1 MSKFCFMDKTKS
13 NKHFI
18 LGSSS
23 KRRLE
28 LLGQIGIKP
37 NLILSPNIDE
47 KIFSKE
53 LPRTYVKRMSLE
65 KNRVFQQKYSQSI
78 ILTADTVVSVGR
90 RILPK
95 TIDIKKA
102 EECLKLISGR
112 RHKVFTSFTLYTPP
126 NTIKTNTIQSII
138 KFKRL
143 HPDEISYYLA
153 SKEWEGKAGG
163 YAIQGIAASFV
174 NFISGSYSNVVGLP
188 LAELYRALIFLGY
201 KFKNDQ

>member
-1 MSKFCFMDKTKS
+1 MDKTRL

-23 KRRLE
+23 SRRLE
-28 LLGQIGIKP
+28 LLSQIGIKP
-37 NLILSPNIDE
+37 DLVLSPNINE
-47 KIFSKE
+47 EIFSKE
-53 LPRTYVKRMSLE
+53 LPRIYVKRMSLE
-65 KNRVFQQKYSQSI
+65 KNIAFQQKYPESI

-95 TIDIKKA
+95 TMDRYMA

-112 RHKVFTSFTLYTPP
+112 RHKVFTSFTLHSP
-126 NTIKTNTIQSII
+126 NNLLKTKTIQSII

-153 SKEWEGKAGG
+153 TKEWEGKAGG
-163 YAIQGIAASFV
+163 YAIQGIAASFI

-188 LAELYRALIFLGY
+188 LAELYRLLTSIGY
-201 KFKNDQ
+201 NFKND

>member
-1 MSKFCFMDKTKS
+1 MDKTKL

-18 LGSSS
+18 LASSS
-23 KRRLE
+23 QRRLE
-28 LLGQIGIKP
+28 LLSQIGVKP
-37 NLILSPNIDE
+37 DLILSPNIDE
-47 KIFSKE
+47 KIFSNE
-53 LPRTYVKRMSLE
+53 LPHIYVKRMSLE
-65 KNRVFQQKYSQSI
+65 KNRVFQKKYSESI

-95 TIDIKKA
+95 TMDINTA
-102 EECLKLISGR
+102 DECLKLLSGR
-112 RHKVFTSFTLYTPP
+112 RHKVFTCITIYSP
-126 NTIKTNTIQSII
+126 NNSLKIKTIQSII

-163 YAIQGIAASFV
+163 YAIQGIAASFI

-188 LAELYRALIFLGY
+188 LAELYRVLISIGY
-201 KFKNDQ
+201 NFKND

>member
-1 MSKFCFMDKTKS
+1 MDKTKL

-18 LGSSS
+18 LASSS

-28 LLGQIGIKP
+28 LLSQIGIKP
-37 NLILSPNIDE
+37 DLILSPNIDE
-47 KIFSKE
+47 NIFSKE
-53 LPRTYVKRMSLE
+53 LPRIYVERMSLE
-65 KNRVFQQKYSQSI
+65 KNRVFQQKYPESI

-95 TIDIKKA
+95 TMDINTA

-112 RHKVFTSFTLYTPP
+112 RHKVFTSFTLHSP
-126 NTIKTNTIQSII
+126 NSSLKTKTIQSII

-143 HPDEISYYLA
+143 HPGEINYYLA
-153 SKEWEGKAGG
+153 TKEWEGKAGG
-163 YAIQGIAASFV
+163 YAIQGIAASFI

-188 LAELYRALIFLGY
+188 LAELYRVLISIGY
-201 KFKNDQ
+201 NFKND

>member
-1 MSKFCFMDKTKS
+1 MDKTKL

-18 LGSSS
+18 LASSS
-23 KRRLE
+23 QRRLE
-28 LLGQIGIKP
+28 LLSQIGVKP
-37 NLILSPNIDE
+37 DLILSPNIDE

-53 LPRTYVKRMSLE
+53 LPRIYVERMSLE
-65 KNRVFQQKYSQSI
+65 KNRVFQQKYPQSI

-95 TIDIKKA
+95 TKDVNLA

-112 RHKVFTSFTLYTPP
+112 RHKVFTSFTVYSP
-126 NTIKTNTIQSII
+126 NNSLKTKTIQSII

-143 HPDEISYYLA
+143 HPDEISYYL
-153 SKEWEGKAGG
+153 STKEWEGKAGG
-163 YAIQGIAASFV
+163 YAIQGIAASFI

-188 LAELYRALIFLGY
+188 LAELYRVLISIGY
-201 KFKNDQ
+201 NFKND

>member
-1 MSKFCFMDKTKS
+1 MDKTKS

-23 KRRLE
+23 SRRLG
-28 LLGQIGIKP
+28 LLSQIGIKP
-37 NLILSPNIDE
+37 DLILSPNINE

-53 LPRTYVKRMSLE
+53 LPHSYVERMSIE
-65 KNRVFQQKYSQSI
+65 KNRIFQKEYSQSI

-95 TIDIKKA
+95 TTDVYTA
-102 EECLKLISGR
+102 EKCLKLISGR
-112 RHKVFTSFTLYTPP
+112 RHKVLTSFTLYTPDNP
-126 NTIKTNTIQSII
+126 LRTKTTQSII

-143 HPDEISYYLA
+143 HSDEINDYLA
-153 SKEWEGKAGG
+153 SKEWNGKAGG
-163 YAIQGIAASFV
+163 YAIQGIASIFI

-188 LAELYRALIFLGY
+188 LAELYRALISIGY
-201 KFKNDQ
+201 KFKNDK

>member
-1 MSKFCFMDKTKS
+1 M

-18 LGSSS
+18 LASSS

-28 LLGQIGIKP
+28 LLSQIGIKP
-37 NLILSPNIDE
+37 DLILSPNIDE

-53 LPRTYVKRMSLE
+53 LPRIYVERMSLE
-65 KNRVFQQKYSQSI
+65 KNSVYQKNYSQSI
-78 ILTADTVVSVGR
+78 ILTADTIVSVGR

-95 TIDIKKA
+95 TMDINTA
-102 EECLKLISGR
+102 EECLKLISGK
-112 RHKVFTSFTLYTPP
+112 RHKVFTSFTLYTPD
-126 NTIKTNTIQSII
+126 NSLKTKTIQSII

-143 HPDEISYYLA
+143 HPDEISYYLD

-163 YAIQGIAASFV
+163 YAIQGIAASFI

-188 LAELYRALIFLGY
+188 LAELYRALTSIGY
-201 KFKNDQ
+201 KFKND

>member
-1 MSKFCFMDKTKS
+1 MDKTKL

-18 LGSSS
+18 LASSS
-23 KRRLE
+23 QRRLE
-28 LLGQIGIKP
+28 LLRQIGIKP
-37 NLILSPNIDE
+37 NLILSPNINE
-47 KIFSKE
+47 EILCKE
-53 LPRTYVKRMSLE
+53 LPLKYVKRMSLE
-65 KNRVFQQKYSQSI
+65 KNRVFQQKYPQSI

-95 TIDIKKA
+95 TTDVNLA

-112 RHKVFTSFTLYTPP
+112 RHKVFTSFTLYSP
-126 NTIKTNTIQSII
+126 NSSLKTKTIQSII

-143 HPDEISYYLA
+143 HPNEISYYLDT
-153 SKEWEGKAGG
+153 KEWKGKAGG

-188 LAELYRALIFLGY
+188 LAEIYSVLISIGY
-201 KFKNDQ
+201 KFKND

>member
-1 MSKFCFMDKTKS
+1 M

-18 LGSSS
+18 LGSGS

-28 LLGQIGIKP
+28 LLSQIGVKP
-37 NLILSPNIDE
+37 DLVLSPNINE
-47 KIFSKE
+47 KVLSKE
-53 LPRTYVKRMSLE
+53 LPHIYVERMSLE
-65 KNRVFQQKYSQSI
+65 KNKVFQQQYSQSI
-78 ILTADTVVSVGR
+78 ILTADTVVAIGR

-95 TIDIKKA
+95 TMDANTA

-112 RHKVFTSFTLYTPP
+112 RHKVFTSFTLNTPHNP
-126 NTIKTNTIQSII
+126 LKTKTIQSII

-143 HPDEISYYLA
+143 HPGEISYYLA

-163 YAIQGIAASFV
+163 YAIQGIASSFI

-188 LAELYRALIFLGY
+188 LAELYGALISVGY
-201 KFKNDQ
+201 KFKNDR

>member
-1 MSKFCFMDKTKS
+1 MDKTKL

-18 LGSSS
+18 LASSS

-28 LLGQIGIKP
+28 LLSQIGVKP
-37 NLILSPNIDE
+37 DLILSPNIDE

-53 LPRTYVKRMSLE
+53 LPHIYVKRMSLE
-65 KNRVFQQKYSQSI
+65 KNRVFQPKYPESI

-95 TIDIKKA
+95 TMDINKA

-112 RHKVFTSFTLYTPP
+112 RHKVFTSFTLHTP
-126 NTIKTNTIQSII
+126 NTSLKTKTIKSII

-163 YAIQGIAASFV
+163 YAIQGIAASFI

-188 LAELYRALIFLGY
+188 LAELYRLLISIGY
-201 KFKNDQ
+201 NFKSD

>member
-1 MSKFCFMDKTKS
+1 MDKTKL

-18 LGSSS
+18 LASSS

-28 LLGQIGIKP
+28 LLSQIGIKP
-37 NLILSPNIDE
+37 DLILSPNIDE
-47 KIFSKE
+47 NIFSKE
-53 LPRTYVKRMSLE
+53 LPRIYVERMSLE
-65 KNRVFQQKYSQSI
+65 KNRVFQQKYHESI

-95 TIDIKKA
+95 TMDINTA
-102 EECLKLISGR
+102 EKCLKLISGR
-112 RHKVFTSFTLYTPP
+112 RHKVFTSFTLHSP
-126 NTIKTNTIQSII
+126 NNPLKTKTIQSII

-153 SKEWEGKAGG
+153 TKEWEGKAGG
-163 YAIQGIAASFV
+163 YAIQGIAASFI

-188 LAELYRALIFLGY
+188 LAELYRVLVSIGY
-201 KFKNDQ
+201 NFEND

>member
-1 MSKFCFMDKTKS
+1 MDKTKF

-23 KRRLE
+23 SRRLG
-28 LLGQIGIKP
+28 LLSQIGIKP
-37 NLILSPNIDE
+37 DLILSPNIDE
-47 KIFSKE
+47 KILSKE
-53 LPRTYVKRMSLE
+53 LPLTYVERMSIE
-65 KNRVFQQKYSQSI
+65 KNRVFQQEYSQSI

-95 TIDIKKA
+95 TMDVHTA
-102 EECLKLISGR
+102 EKCLKIISGR
-112 RHKVFTSFTLYTPP
+112 RHKVFTSFTLYTPD
-126 NTIKTNTIQSII
+126 NLLRTKTTQSII

-143 HPDEISYYLA
+143 HSDEINDYLA

-163 YAIQGIAASFV
+163 YAIQGIASIFI

-188 LAELYRALIFLGY
+188 LAELYRALITIGY
-201 KFKNDQ
+201 KFKNDK

>member
-1 MSKFCFMDKTKS
+1 MDKIKL

-18 LGSSS
+18 LASSS

-28 LLGQIGIKP
+28 LLSQIGIKP
-37 NLILSPNIDE
+37 NLILSPNINED
-47 KIFSKE
+47 IFSKE
-53 LPRTYVKRMSLE
+53 LPRIYVKRMSLE
-65 KNRVFQQKYSQSI
+65 KNIVFQRKYPESI
-78 ILTADTVVSVGR
+78 ILTADTVVCVGR

-95 TIDIKKA
+95 TIDRNTA

-112 RHKVFTSFTLYTPP
+112 RHKVFTSFTLHTP
-126 NTIKTNTIQSII
+126 NNCLKTKTIKSII

-163 YAIQGIAASFV
+163 YAIQGIAASFI
-174 NFISGSYSNVVGLP
+174 NFISGSYSNIVGLP
-188 LAELYRALIFLGY
+188 LAELYRLLISIGY
-201 KFKNDQ
+201 NFKND

>member
-1 MSKFCFMDKTKS
+1 MDKTKL

-28 LLGQIGIKP
+28 LLSQIGIKP
-37 NLILSPNIDE
+37 DLVLSPNINE
-47 KIFSKE
+47 EIFSKE
-53 LPRTYVKRMSLE
+53 LPRIYVKRMSLE
-65 KNRVFQQKYSQSI
+65 KNIAFQQKYPESL

-95 TIDIKKA
+95 TMDRNMA

-112 RHKVFTSFTLYTPP
+112 RHKVFTSFTLHSP
-126 NTIKTNTIQSII
+126 NNSLKTKTIQSII

-153 SKEWEGKAGG
+153 TKEWEGKAGG
-163 YAIQGIAASFV
+163 YAIQGIAASFI

-188 LAELYRALIFLGY
+188 LAELYRLLISIGY
-201 KFKNDQ
+201 NFKND